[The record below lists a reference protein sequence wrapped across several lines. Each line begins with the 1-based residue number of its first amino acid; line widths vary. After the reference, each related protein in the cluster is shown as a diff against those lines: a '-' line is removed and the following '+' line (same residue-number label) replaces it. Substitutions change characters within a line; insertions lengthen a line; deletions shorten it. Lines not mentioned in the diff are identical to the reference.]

1 MAPLSQVEV
10 LPLLVLV
17 RRVLLLGLREPLLV
31 RLQLRVVLRLAGVE
45 VVLRGHLHL
54 KVVRLLWVQL
64 RLAWLHYTALIRH
77 MKVSVRARKVRPL
90 PVVRWLVRVVLTWQ
104 EQQDLAVR
112 V

>member
-1 MAPLSQVEV
+1 VV
-10 LPLLVLV
+10 LARLVPQRVLLV

-31 RLQLRVVLRLAGVE
+31 RLVVLRLVVLRLVAVG

-64 RLAWLHYTALIRH
+64 RLAWLRCMALIRH
-77 MKVSVRARKVRPL
+77 TKASVRARKVRPL
-90 PVVRWLVRVVLTWQ
+90 LAVRWLVRVVRTWR
-104 EQQDLAVR
+104 EPLVLAVR